1 MSGLSYTARYSCSKS
16 YPKMYASILST
27 SVHVTEA
34 FSNASDAKVACL
46 PTVYSAS
53 EDPISPGI
61 VHNIYFSTAHPLPQI
76 SALRKRTSVGIIVDS
91 NSLLLEQLFPS
102 HPCLSFSPFCLARF
116 APLRLVFRSEAAC
129 KKPCQPA

>member
-1 MSGLSYTARYSCSKS
+1 MSGLSYTARYSCSKF
-16 YPKMYASILST
+16 YPKMYAFILST

-76 SALRKRTSVGIIVDS
+76 SALRKRTSVGILDS
-91 NSLLLEQLFPS
+91 SSLLLEHLFSSYPCQSFFPS
-102 HPCLSFSPFCLARF
+102 CLARF
-116 APLRLVFRSEAAC
+116 APLRLIFRSKAAC
-129 KKPCQPA
+129 KKPCQLA